1 MVGMSPPKGKSD
13 RASCQQVVRGY
24 FSLRDHEEL
33 VHVTSDE
40 DFLVYI
46 WARNVET
53 FPGGIQVMTPP
64 SQFRGAGST
73 GPQDVLGLDVPAQT
87 GMDLGCIGAKAG
99 EGIELTSGERV
110 TIFVTVVTA
119 PLAAVSITTTPA
131 S

>member
-1 MVGMSPPKGKSD
+1 M
-13 RASCQQVVRGY
+13 
-24 FSLRDHEEL
+24 
-33 VHVTSDE
+33 
-40 DFLVYI
+40 YI

-53 FPGGIQVMTPP
+53 SPGGVQVMTPP

-73 GPQDVLGLDVPAQT
+73 GPQDGLVLDVPAQT

-99 EGIELTSGERV
+99 EGLELTSGERV